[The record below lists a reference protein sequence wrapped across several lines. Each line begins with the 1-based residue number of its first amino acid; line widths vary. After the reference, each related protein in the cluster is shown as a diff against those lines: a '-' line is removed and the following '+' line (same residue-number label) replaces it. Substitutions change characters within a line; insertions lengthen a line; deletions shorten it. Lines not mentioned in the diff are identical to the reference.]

1 MLNEE
6 KIRLMTKAAAFE
18 AGEGKKALTMN
29 KYFRGDYISINLLAS
44 WISFTIAFI
53 ICVAAWA
60 FYHMEELMENINTM
74 DLPAMGKRFVFL
86 YLGLLAVYQLIHYV
100 IYHIRYQKN
109 RRRLAVYQQILKQIS
124 HIYQAESKGG
134 GSDFVGGAKEK

>member
-6 KIRLMTKAAAFE
+6 KIRLMTKAAVFE
-18 AGEGKKALTMN
+18 AGEGKKALAMN
-29 KYFRGDYISINLLAS
+29 KYFRGDYISINLIAS
-44 WISFTIAFI
+44 WISYTIVFA
-53 ICVAAWA
+53 ICLAAWA

-74 DLPAMGKRFVFL
+74 DLPAMGKQFVFL

-109 RRRLAVYQQILKQIS
+109 RRRLATYQQILKQIS
-124 HIYQAESKGG
+124 HIYQVESKGS
-134 GSDFVGGAKEK
+134 SDFVGGAKEK